1 MTALWIFLGVLVL
14 NGVLLACPVKLC
26 VRYEDDFAAE
36 VGFLFFRYGVP
47 AKTEEKQEEKPAGGK
62 EERKKRK
69 ITDIINTVKKKGLS
83 GFLELFGELARL
95 VSGTARRIFSH
106 VRVDVFDLDIA
117 VGGSDAACAA
127 VNFGAVC
134 AAVYPAAG
142 ALEKCMKFRA
152 RSINIVPD
160 YSGGESRV
168 RFRAKARVRLF
179 FLVCALVWAL
189 SHSGG
194 LVKALKEQSE
204 S

>member
-1 MTALWIFLGVLVL
+1 MTALWIFLGIVVL
-14 NGVLLACPVKLC
+14 NAALLACPVK
-26 VRYEDDFAAE
+26 VRVRFEDAFSAE
-36 VGFLFFRYGVP
+36 IAFLFFRYRIP
-47 AKTEEKQEEKPAGGK
+47 AQTEEKKEEKPAGEQ

-83 GFLELFGELARL
+83 GFLELLGELARL
-95 VSGTARRIFSH
+95 ASGTARRVFSH
-106 VRVDVFDLDIA
+106 VRVDAFDLDIV
-117 VGGSDAACAA
+117 VGGSDAARAA
-127 VNFGAVC
+127 INFGAVC

-152 RSINIVPD
+152 RSMNIVPNYD
-160 YSGGESRV
+160 GGESRV
-168 RFRAKARVRLF
+168 RFRARARVRLF
-179 FLVCALVWAL
+179 FLVSSLLWAL